1 MKSGDGSASGE
12 KPGEKRGEKTREEIG
27 GRNGKKNQE
36 LASVCDHARACRCCY
51 NYLEYM
57 RSAVPKENDIVAGRY
72 RVERTLGVGGMAV
85 VLAAHDQMLDNAVA
99 IKLLSPDA
107 PESSTV
113 VERFVVEARAAAN
126 VRSPHVARVL
136 DVGTLDTGA
145 PFMVMERLDGCD
157 LEELLALEHTLAI
170 ADAADY
176 VLQAL
181 HGLANA
187 HALGIVHRDL
197 KPANLFLARLPDGT
211 NVIKVL
217 DFGVAKL
224 TQTGAKGVG
233 AVTME
238 GVTVGSPMYMSPEQI
253 RSSKN
258 VDERTD
264 VWSVGAVLY
273 ELLTGRPPFAGDGV
287 GEIFAAVLET
297 TPTAICTLRPE
308 VPAALDAAVM
318 RCLDRDVEHRFADVG
333 ELARALEPFGS
344 GRWASLVPS
353 ITQTLV
359 RSGLTA
365 APPSSKQPARRAA
378 EIADTSPVTSGVDTL
393 DTPKKGRQWLW
404 PLLATAAAAFAVVA
418 MAAVRFTTADVRP
431 VPRVTNAVPSASIR
445 SAPVVL
451 VSTAPVATASASAAP
466 TATAR
471 SGSPRS
477 PRAHSSRPAILD
489 SPN

>member
-1 MKSGDGSASGE
+1 
-12 KPGEKRGEKTREEIG
+12 
-27 GRNGKKNQE
+27 
-36 LASVCDHARACRCCY
+36 
-51 NYLEYM
+51 M
-57 RSAVPKENDIVAGRY
+57 RSAIPKENDVVAGRY

-85 VLAAHDQMLDNAVA
+85 VLAAHDQMLDKAVA

-107 PESSTV
+107 PDSSTL

-126 VRSPHVARVL
+126 VHSAHVARVL
-136 DVGTLDTGA
+136 DVGTLATGA

-211 NVIKVL
+211 NAIKVL

-224 TQTGAKGVG
+224 TQTGNKGVG

-273 ELLTGRPPFAGDGV
+273 ELLTGRPPFGGDGV

-365 APPSSKQPARRAA
+365 APPSSKRVGRAA
-378 EIADTSPVTSGVDTL
+378 EVADTSPMTSGVDTL
-393 DTPKKGRQWLW
+393 DTPKTRRQWLW

-418 MAAVRFTTADVRP
+418 MAAVRFTTTDMRP
-431 VPRVTNAVPSASIR
+431 VPRVTNAVTSASIR

-466 TATAR
+466 TATPR
-471 SGSPRS
+471 SGSSRS